1 MLKIEQKTARAVAEA
16 KILDENQNLER
27 IPAGFMDEPRF
38 LQMVPICRRTAA
50 NLRKAGKLP
59 HIKLGKRILYH
70 AATIER
76 WLLSKQRGGEAV

>member
-1 MLKIEQKTARAVAEA
+1 MQNEKQKNTP
-16 KILDENQNLER
+16 LT
-27 IPAGFMDEPRF
+27 PAGFIDEPHF

-70 AATIER
+70 AATIEQ
-76 WLLSKQRGGEAV
+76 WLLRQQRGGEQ